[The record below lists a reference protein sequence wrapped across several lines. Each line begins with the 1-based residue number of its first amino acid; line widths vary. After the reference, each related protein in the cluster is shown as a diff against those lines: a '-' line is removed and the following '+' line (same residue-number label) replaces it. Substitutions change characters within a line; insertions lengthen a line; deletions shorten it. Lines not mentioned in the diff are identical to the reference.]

1 MLRITQ
7 LQPTVTITWN
17 ATDVHVAREELG
29 LPKCSDKEA
38 IVFLNTIYKPL
49 QDRSVE
55 TGWEVIKDLLQQQQK
70 EEQ

>member
-1 MLRITQ
+1 MK
-7 LQPTVTITWN
+7 PYVSITWN
-17 ATDVHVAREELG
+17 VTDVHVARDELD
-29 LPKCSDKEA
+29 LPECSDKEA
-38 IVFLNTIYKPL
+38 LVFLNTIYKPL